1 MTYLVERL
9 AELKRYLTHAGPL
22 RPRVPDT
29 AALARDLSLRND
41 ACSHC

>member
-9 AELKRYLTHAGPL
+9 AELKRYLAHARTL

-29 AALARDLSLRND
+29 AALERDLPS
-41 ACSHC
+41 ATTSCSRC